1 MTVSLWRQGLSSI
14 ASRFERRFQQGGLNR
29 TLSSIPAGFHS
40 DISRSAD
47 DTDNAARLN

>member
-14 ASRFERRFQQGGLNR
+14 ASRSERRLQHSGLNR
-29 TLSSIPAGFHS
+29 TFSSIPAGFHS